1 MKNRVIKEY
10 INNNNHLSMIN
21 SLKDNIS
28 FSYFRYYLT
37 KINRWFMYILI
48 AFISFKMYKRNEDWV
63 NRFRNDS
70 G

>member
-1 MKNRVIKEY
+1 
-10 INNNNHLSMIN
+10 MIN

-28 FSYFRYYLT
+28 FSYFRYYLS